1 MRGICLWGE
10 EMSEKQV
17 SEKKLAFVLILCII
31 LATSLVAVIAF
42 YSSVLNTK
50 QNSIDSL
57 NDTITDKND
66 EIALLNSTKQD
77 LQDQIT
83 NMTSSIADYQ
93 KQIGNLTDII
103 ELRKIEEW
111 IDDYFDNVSA
121 GTYMIWNRTIAYPG
135 YIRFARIGGGS
146 TTETGEIYA
155 QVTWI
160 SNNGVVYDQKKVYGV
175 DKQFRFPV
183 LPTSNLEVRVGYDD
197 PENGTANI
205 IVAIS
210 YVY

>member
-1 MRGICLWGE
+1 MRDICLWGE

-17 SEKKLAFVLILCII
+17 SEKKLAGALILCII

-42 YSSVLNTK
+42 YSSVLDTK
-50 QNSIDSL
+50 QDAIDSL
-57 NDTITDKND
+57 NATVADKND
-66 EIALLNSTKQD
+66 EIDLLNSTKLE

-83 NMTSSIADYQ
+83 NMTSDIADYE
-93 KQIGNLTDII
+93 KQIGNLTDIV
-103 ELRKIEEW
+103 ELRKTEEW

-121 GTYMIWNRTIAYPG
+121 GTYMIWNRTIEYPG
-135 YIRFARIGGGS
+135 YIRFDRIGGGS

-175 DKQFRFPV
+175 DTQFRFPV

>member
-1 MRGICLWGE
+1 
-10 EMSEKQV
+10 MSEKQV

-42 YSSVLNTK
+42 YSSVLNTQ

-57 NDTITDKND
+57 NDIVTDKND
-66 EIALLNSTKQD
+66 EIALLNSTQKD

-83 NMTSSIADYQ
+83 NMTSSIVDYQ
-93 KQIGNLTDII
+93 KQIGNLIDII
-103 ELRKIEEW
+103 ELRKTEEW
-111 IDDYFDNVSA
+111 INDYFDNVSA
-121 GTYMIWNRTIAYPG
+121 GTYMIWNRTIEYAG
-135 YIRFARIGGGS
+135 YIRFDRLGGGS

-175 DKQFRFPV
+175 DNQFRFPI
-183 LPTSNLEVRVGYDD
+183 LPTSNLEVKVGYDD
-197 PENGTANI
+197 PENGTAHI

-210 YVY
+210 IIY

>member
-1 MRGICLWGE
+1 
-10 EMSEKQV
+10 MSEKQV

-42 YSSVLNTK
+42 YSSVLTTK

-57 NDTITDKND
+57 NDTLSDKND
-66 EIALLNSTKQD
+66 EIALLNSTRQE

-83 NMTSSIADYQ
+83 NMTSNIANYQ

-103 ELRKIEEW
+103 ELRKTEEW

-121 GTYMIWNRTIAYPG
+121 GTYMIWNRTIEYPG
-135 YIRFARIGGGS
+135 YIRFNRLGGGS
-146 TTETGEIYA
+146 TTETGEIYT

-175 DKQFRFPV
+175 DNQFRFHV

-210 YVY
+210 YIY